1 MKSIISFDLDMT
13 LLNPKTH
20 KIPNSA
26 MEAINRLRK
35 SYYIVIATGRDM
47 DNYFSRQFRDIIQ
60 ANSIIHSNGAKIT
73 AGSEVIYET
82 YMSNSLVKAVLKFA
96 ERENLSVGATLGD
109 YDYYTHTEQVI
120 ERDRKIWGELKRQYN
135 DPWKLLDKKIYTL
148 AYVGEAKGARKIEQ
162 EFPELKCPLCEDI
175 KGADIVKKRNSK
187 AKGLQFLC
195 NYWETDIKNTY
206 AFGDSMNDYEI
217 LKAAGTG
224 IAMGNAVSELKEI
237 ADYVTTGIDDDGILK
252 ACEHFHL
259 I

>member
-1 MKSIISFDLDMT
+1 MT

-47 DNYFSRQFRDIIQ
+47 DNYFSRQFQDIIQ
-60 ANSIIHSNGAKIT
+60 ANFIIHSNGAKIT

-109 YDYYTHTEQVI
+109 YDYYTHTEQ
-120 ERDRKIWGELKRQYN
+120 
-135 DPWKLLDKKIYTL
+135 
-148 AYVGEAKGARKIEQ
+148 

-175 KGADIVKKRNSK
+175 KGADIVEKRNSK
-187 AKGLQFLC
+187 ANGLQFLC
-195 NYWETDIKNTY
+195 DYWETDIRNTY